1 MSGRPTRWIVFA
13 VQTLWTH
20 GQVGYNGLMS
30 WDIIGHEW
38 AVQLLQKHIVRGQV
52 RHAYLFTGP
61 DSIGKRTLALRFAQ
75 ALNCQR
81 GAQDGSVCGECRAC
95 RLTREGTYP
104 DMHLVEA
111 EEGAAVLKVDQIRN
125 LQRQLALT
133 PYEAKWRVA
142 LLLRFH
148 QAHDS
153 AANALLKTLEEP
165 SPHVVILLTARSA
178 ESLLPTI
185 VSRCELFNLRPP
197 TREELEGVL
206 IEKGESE
213 ENARLLAGIS
223 SGRPGYAIQAIE
235 NPEILERRASIL
247 DDLIHLLGKNRAE
260 RFAYVENVSRGKSV
274 QQLREYAEDALIAW
288 GGLWRDVLVRTAEAK
303 TAAQNP
309 DRREDIDQL
318 ASKLNHDHVICALRS
333 TMESLDAIHS
343 YGNVRMVL
351 ETLMLDLPTFSYT

>member
-1 MSGRPTRWIVFA
+1 
-13 VQTLWTH
+13 
-20 GQVGYNGLMS
+20 MS
-30 WDIIGHEW
+30 WDLIGHTW
-38 AVQLLQKHIVRGQV
+38 AVQLLQKHIASGQV

-61 DSIGKRTLALRFAQ
+61 DSIGKRTLAMRFAQ
-75 ALNCQR
+75 ALNCQ
-81 GAQDGSVCGECRAC
+81 GSAQDGSLCGECRSC
-95 RLTREGTYP
+95 RLTREGTFP
-104 DMHLVEA
+104 DMHLVES
-111 EEGAAVLKVDQIRN
+111 EEGAAVVKVDQIRD
-125 LQRQLALT
+125 LQHQLALT

-165 SPHVVILLTARSA
+165 SPHVVILVTARNA

-197 TREELEGVL
+197 TREELEGAL

-213 ENARLLAGIS
+213 ENAGLLAGIS

-235 NPEILERRASIL
+235 NPEILERRDGIL
-247 DDLIHLLGKNRAE
+247 EDLIHVLGQNRAE
-260 RFAYVENVSRGKSV
+260 RFAYVEGLTRGKSL
-274 QQLREYAEDALIAW
+274 QQLREYAEDVLIAW
-288 GGLWRDVLVRTAEAK
+288 GGLWRDVLVRTTDATTVEL
-303 TAAQNP
+303 NP

-318 ASKLNHDHVICALRS
+318 ASKLDHNHVVSALRS
-333 TMESLDAIHS
+333 TMESLDAIHD

-351 ETLMLDLPTFSYT
+351 ETLMLDLPMFS